1 LSRSRKQRQRVRR
14 LRRNWCSRVM
24 GAVRQVNY
32 EGTMQDILAHLER
45 LRDVAECERILVKKC
60 ELFDRLAAHLTQLA
74 CEVERAILER
84 GKKVGE

>member
-1 LSRSRKQRQRVRR
+1 
-14 LRRNWCSRVM
+14 
-24 GAVRQVNY
+24 
-32 EGTMQDILAHLER
+32 MQDILAHLER

-74 CEVERAILER
+74 CEVEQAILEK